1 MRILDLRIEEAI
13 SAFSARIETNIID
26 HCFNATLDTVKTVV
40 LSKTIHYL
48 QEVSPKKK
56 KKKADYIL
64 TTRMYWQNGKKKVY
78 ERKKKKKKG

>member
-78 ERKKKKKKG
+78 ERKKKKNKG

>member
-40 LSKTIHYL
+40 LSKTVHYL

-56 KKKADYIL
+56 KKRL
-64 TTRMYWQNGKKKVY
+64 TTF
-78 ERKKKKKKG
+78 

>member
-26 HCFNATLDTVKTVV
+26 HCFNATLDTTVKTVV
-40 LSKTIHYL
+40 LSKTVHYL

-56 KKKADYIL
+56 KKK
-64 TTRMYWQNGKKKVY
+64 G
-78 ERKKKKKKG
+78 